1 MADPAPNVAETAES
15 PMTEAKP
22 ESTELAAEQPPSA
35 EKLRKIEDYIVLDK
49 EGNKHT
55 FKSLYAGPESTAC
68 VLVIFIRHFFCG
80 VGFSCPPFLYTCI
93 LKLMLT
99 ETELPRVHSCTC
111 GIDEA
116 ARLA

>member
-80 VGFSCPPFLYTCI
+80 VGFSCPFLVYLYTQTDAHRNRAA
-93 LKLMLT
+93 KSSF
-99 ETELPRVHSCTC
+99 VHL
-111 GIDEA
+111 
-116 ARLA
+116 RNR

>member
-1 MADPAPNVAETAES
+1 MADPAPNLAENTES

-22 ESTELAAEQPPSA
+22 ESTELATEEPPSA

-68 VLVIFIRHFFCG
+68 VLVVFIRHFFCG
-80 VGFSCPPFLYTCI
+80 VSSLCPFHNI
-93 LKLMLT
+93 LVYLTDVHQTRVAKSSFVHLQKL
-99 ETELPRVHSCTC
+99 
-111 GIDEA
+111 
-116 ARLA
+116 